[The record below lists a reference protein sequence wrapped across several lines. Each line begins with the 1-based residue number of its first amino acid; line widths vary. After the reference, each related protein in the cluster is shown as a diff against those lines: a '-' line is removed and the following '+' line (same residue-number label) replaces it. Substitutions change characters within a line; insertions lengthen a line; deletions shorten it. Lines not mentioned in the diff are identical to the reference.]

1 MVDLMEAR
9 TGEGWKRRQMK
20 RDLFETKKEKERK
33 AVPVLKA
40 IIFPAFEILEKEG
53 HIS

>member
-1 MVDLMEAR
+1 
-9 TGEGWKRRQMK
+9 MK

-33 AVPVLKA
+33 EKTLHTSVPVLKA
-40 IIFPAFEILEKEG
+40 IIFPAFEIPEKES